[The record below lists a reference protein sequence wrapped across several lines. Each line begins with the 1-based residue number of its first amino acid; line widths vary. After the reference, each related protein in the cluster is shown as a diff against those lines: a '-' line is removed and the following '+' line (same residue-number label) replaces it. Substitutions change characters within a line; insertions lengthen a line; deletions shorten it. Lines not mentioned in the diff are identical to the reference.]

1 MSGQI
6 DTLIV
11 DNTATGGYNPRVD
24 SSQIESTPTITPSSS
39 AANNF
44 IPTSETVA
52 SREYASDGSVGGA
65 GSPTS
70 TTVPINRDTTALKQK
85 GDIHEDGESSNPDL
99 KNSTQAFK
107 NAVGTSAGF
116 LGAAAIIKGLSANSR
131 PRDPVDNYY
140 LTNSEKALLE
150 KRAREF
156 AAPGVVPYD
165 ALEQFLYI
173 LVTINEYQDL
183 SYIAGVTGVY
193 ELDDRNLVRNP
204 SGILN
209 LRELYK
215 VGYLAN
221 GVCSINKQF
230 STSYHNASYAA
241 DSKNSVMGP
250 LLGVAAFS
258 SSPLGALSNV
268 YGVQAAV
275 SSIGLTGSAA
285 TAAALA
291 LTAASSITQF
301 PGVDV
306 TAEVV
311 SDIVSQIAAI
321 RTTTDQ
327 FGTPSGFGGTA
338 GQLAECAGVA
348 SDLTSLASQ
357 TVNASSIIAKNGV
370 QTMAPT
376 SALLM
381 TFSKKIKSV
390 ADQTNQLSSITT
402 VPSTAAKRSDLSGQL
417 SQINSMVVGLSNEAA
432 AIASQLASI
441 SGPGN
446 IGPSASM
453 LQRVGGFSV
462 SSVITEQ
469 VLGQRVP
476 PSVACRNPMMQPPS
490 YAGRAFFGESA
501 GVQIAT
507 DQMYCR
513 RIAAYPSNQAGS
525 GLMGFMMQNYGSY
538 GGGNISIAGLTSLI
552 TLGVLTP
559 PTSGAL
565 GGVIS
570 TLAGNI
576 ASIMGGS
583 SSSIVDPR
591 RSDNAIPFMIASS
604 AALVNDTKTPF
615 QTGVFTS
622 GWQVASS
629 VANDLQKH
637 SPTTRA
643 FLETARTS
651 L

>member
-6 DTLIV
+6 ETLIV
-11 DNTATGGYNPRVD
+11 DNTSTGGSNPRID
-24 SSQIESTPTITPSSS
+24 STSIENAPTLTSSTS
-39 AANNF
+39 AANNY

-52 SREYASDGSVGGA
+52 SREYNADGSVGDA
-65 GSPTS
+65 ASPS
-70 TTVPINRDTTALKQK
+70 SSTVPINKDTTALKQK

-107 NAVGTSAGF
+107 NAVGTSAGI
-116 LGAAAIIKGLSANSR
+116 LSAAALIKSTLQNSR
-131 PRDPVDNYY
+131 ARDPVDNYY
-140 LTNSEKALLE
+140 LTNAEKALLAR
-150 KRAREF
+150 RAGEF
-156 AAPGVVPYD
+156 SAPGIVPYD
-165 ALEQFLYI
+165 VIEQFLYI
-173 LVTINEYQDL
+173 LVTISEYQDL

-193 ELDDRNLVRNP
+193 ELNDRNLVRNP
-204 SGILN
+204 TAILN
-209 LRELYK
+209 IRELYK

-221 GVCSINKQF
+221 GLASINKQF

-241 DSKNSVMGP
+241 DSQNSILGP
-250 LLGVAAFS
+250 LLGVASFA

-268 YGVQAAV
+268 YGVQQAV
-275 SSIGLTGSAA
+275 SSIGLTGTAA

-306 TAEVV
+306 TSGVV
-311 SDIVSQIAAI
+311 ESIESQIATI
-321 RTTTDQ
+321 MTTTDQ
-327 FGTPSGFGGTA
+327 FGTPSGLGGTA
-338 GQLAECAGVA
+338 GQLAQCSSVV
-348 SDLTSLASQ
+348 SSLTSLAAQ
-357 TVNASSIIAKNGV
+357 AQEASSIVAKHGV
-370 QTMAPT
+370 NDMGPT
-376 SALLM
+376 AAQLM
-381 TFSKKIKSV
+381 TLSKKIKAV
-390 ADQTNQLSSITT
+390 VGQNNQLAAVTT
-402 VPSTAAKRSDLSGQL
+402 VPSTALKQQDLKNQL
-417 SQINSMVVGLSNEAA
+417 TQINAMVVELASDAA
-432 AIASQLASI
+432 SIASTLGGV

-446 IGPSASM
+446 IGPAASM
-453 LQRVGGFSV
+453 LQRIGGYAPAAS
-462 SSVITEQ
+462 ITQ
-469 VLGQRVP
+469 IVLGQRVR

-490 YAGRAFFGESA
+490 YAGRAFFGESS

-507 DQMYCR
+507 DQMFCR
-513 RIAAYPSNQAGS
+513 RIASYPSNQAGS

-538 GGGNISIAGLTSLI
+538 GGGDISILGLTSLV

-559 PTSGAL
+559 PSGGSL
-565 GGVIS
+565 GASIA
-570 TLAGNI
+570 TLATSV

-591 RSDNAIPFMIASS
+591 RSDNAIPYMIAASS
-604 AALVNDTKTPF
+604 AMVGDTKCPF
-615 QTGVFTS
+615 STGVFTS